1 MKQSKNVIAITL
13 ALFILVSLCACTNSK
28 ATGTKAESNTSKAN
42 VSEEVLSSESAQT
55 GSTVTSSNQ
64 ESSVTSSIQESSV
77 TSSNQESSQTTSSN
91 IADNT
96 SSSSQYTPRPKNPE
110 KLSAD
115 MEKKI
120 KEDYVA
126 WLKKIDKSFT
136 KDVSDITIREYLG
149 TYSNGEAVR
158 IHVDGDYYT
167 CDIQEENIAGYD
179 IWFSGAPLYIHKNSE
194 FFTLE
199 KAYNEGLITKQDVRD
214 IKWYL
219 NGD

>member
-1 MKQSKNVIAITL
+1 MKQNKNVIAFTL

-28 ATGTKAESNTSKAN
+28 ATGTKAESTTSKAN

-55 GSTVTSSNQ
+55 GSTDTSSNQ
-64 ESSVTSSIQESSV
+64 ESSVTSSRK
-77 TSSNQESSQTTSSN
+77 ESSQTTSSN

-126 WLKKIDKSFT
+126 WSKKIDKNST
-136 KDVSDITIREYLG
+136 VGVSDITIIKYLG
-149 TYSNGEAVR
+149 TYSNGEALF
-158 IHVDGDYYT
+158 IHEDNGNAYPDM
-167 CDIQEENIAGYD
+167 IEQKNIAGYD
-179 IWFSGAPLYIHKNSE
+179 IWFPSGGSFFIHKNAE